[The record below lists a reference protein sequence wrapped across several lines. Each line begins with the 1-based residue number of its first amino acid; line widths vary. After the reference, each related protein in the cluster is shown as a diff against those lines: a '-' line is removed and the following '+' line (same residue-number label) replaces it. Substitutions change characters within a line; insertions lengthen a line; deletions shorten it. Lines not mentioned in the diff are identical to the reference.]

1 MAVFSAFPK
10 DCILFRTR
18 FHLIIPDGKKQFQRQ
33 GTASGDGRDPPAAE
47 RTNPSE
53 RIGEVPG
60 GFQLPAGREY
70 GMLVRINRIPEKRLR
85 ETE

>member
-1 MAVFSAFPK
+1 M
-10 DCILFRTR
+10 
-18 FHLIIPDGKKQFQRQ
+18 IIPEGKKQFQQRE
-33 GTASGDGRDPPAAE
+33 TASGDGRDPPAAE

-70 GMLVRINRIPEKRLR
+70 GMLVRINRIPEERLR